1 MLVRPMTIN
10 ERMMYSTVR
19 IEGRLATGEG
29 IAGTGFFLS
38 HTTPAGAKVR
48 MLVSTA
54 HVVRGVERGTLHLHR
69 PRATTGHGQV
79 IPTSS
84 VPVEV
89 GDFEPRWV
97 PHPDPR
103 VDLCALPYGV
113 VHAAIQATG
122 QDVYGTF
129 FEAEQVIP
137 PDEEQASV
145 DAAEEVQLIGYP
157 EVVWDRVNSF
167 PVFRRGT
174 IASHPRVDFH
184 GRPEILIDIASAYGC
199 SGSPVVVLSRTTF
212 KEQEA
217 ECWPVVL
224 LGVLS
229 SGLGRGPDGVA
240 REDLVCRAGT
250 RSLAPGTIHLGAI
263 VKARELQVLA
273 ETVVAKEGHPG
284 RPE

>member
-1 MLVRPMTIN
+1 MTIN

-19 IEGRLATGEG
+19 IEGRLASGEG

-38 HTTPAGAKVR
+38 HTTPAGARVR
-48 MLVSTA
+48 MLVSSP

-69 PRATTGHGQV
+69 PRATTERGQV

-89 GDFEPRWV
+89 ADFEPRWV
-97 PHPDPR
+97 PHPDPG
-103 VDLCALPYGV
+103 VDLCALPYGD
-113 VHAAIQATG
+113 VHAAVQAA
-122 QDVYGTF
+122 DREVYGTF

-137 PDEEQASV
+137 PDEAQASV

-157 EVVWDRVNSF
+157 EAVWDGVNSF

-174 IASHPRVDFH
+174 IASHPRVDFQ

-212 KEQEA
+212 KEHEA

-229 SGLGRGPDGVA
+229 AGFGCGSDGPSRQELAYREGGR
-240 REDLVCRAGT
+240 R
-250 RSLAPGTIHLGAI
+250 LAPGTIHLGAI
-263 VKARELQVLA
+263 IKAREVLA
-273 ETVVAKEGHPG
+273 LAEAVAASEGQDH
-284 RPE
+284 

>member
-1 MLVRPMTIN
+1 MTIN

-19 IEGRLATGEG
+19 IEGRLATGEDV
-29 IAGTGFFLS
+29 AGTGFFLS
-38 HTTPAGAKVR
+38 HTTPAGSKVR
-48 MLVSTA
+48 MLVSNP
-54 HVVRGVERGTLHLHR
+54 HVVRGVRRGMLHLHR
-69 PRATTGHGQV
+69 PRATTTRGQV

-84 VPVEV
+84 VPAAVD
-89 GDFEPRWV
+89 DFEPRWV
-97 PHPDPR
+97 PHPDPV
-103 VDLCALPYGV
+103 VDLCALPYDV
-113 VHAAIQATG
+113 VHAAVRATG

-157 EVVWDRVNSF
+157 DAVWDRVNSF

-212 KEQEA
+212 KEHEA

-229 SGLGRGPDGVA
+229 SGFGRSPDGVT
-240 REDLVCRAGT
+240 REDLVSRAGA
-250 RSLAPGTIHLGAI
+250 RRLAPGTIHLGAI

-273 ETVVAKEGHPG
+273 EVVAAKGEEPGGWHPA
-284 RPE
+284 